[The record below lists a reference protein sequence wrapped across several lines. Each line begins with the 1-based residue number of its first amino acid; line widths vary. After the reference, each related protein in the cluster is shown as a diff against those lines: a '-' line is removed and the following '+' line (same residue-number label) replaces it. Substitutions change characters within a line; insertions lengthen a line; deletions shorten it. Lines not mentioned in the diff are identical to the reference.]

1 MFILVPSLAPPVV
14 MAHSTSYT
22 SVTVK
27 WMAIPKENT
36 NGIIMGHV
44 VVVEE
49 IDKSFYVCK
58 KNFTHE
64 IHGLEKSKVYKIKV
78 ASFTSKGFSNFSD
91 YVTVITSEDG
101 RFLRWQR
108 TTP

>member
-1 MFILVPSLAPPVV
+1 
-14 MAHSTSYT
+14 
-22 SVTVK
+22 
-27 WMAIPKENT
+27 
-36 NGIIMGHV
+36 MGHV

-58 KNFTHE
+58 NNFTQE

-101 RFLRWQR
+101 RLLRWQR
-108 TTP
+108 KLHDVSTISLNSTLGELPK